1 MLFELEFMKT
11 ILVIGLL
18 FGAFI
23 STANMVGV
31 NFVDANATVANGR
44 AITAGYYPTGL
55 CSYVA
60 TNWINT
66 LDGQDK

>member
-1 MLFELEFMKT
+1 MKL

-23 STANMVGV
+23 STANLVSV

-44 AITAGYYPTGL
+44 AMTAGYHATGL
-55 CSYVA
+55 WLRSYQ
-60 TNWINT
+60 
-66 LDGQDK
+66 LDQYIRRHK